1 MNDLNSLYSKSQ
13 KTAWEN
19 VSEIK
24 RKKESYEEFH
34 YNNEVWLLLQDMITL
49 EVRINL
55 CIHR

>member
-1 MNDLNSLYSKSQ
+1 MIKMNDFNSLYSKSQ

-34 YNNEVWLLLQDMITL
+34 YNNEV
-49 EVRINL
+49 
-55 CIHR
+55 